1 VTQSEFD
8 VIVVGAG
15 STGLPAAIF
24 AAQRGARVLQIEAD
38 NRIGGTLHWSSGQIA
53 AAGTRLQKECGIK
66 DSPEAHYADAQR
78 ITDNTIDPVLG
89 KLAIDNAADTI
100 EWLMDL
106 GIDMAAE
113 APQAGVV
120 HEPYTVRRYYWGN
133 NQAISILDVI
143 RPVHDKLVSE
153 GKIDLRLSTPMQSL
167 LLEDDRLVGVVA
179 KDPDGN
185 VIELRAKNVA
195 LTSGGY
201 AANEQL
207 WNHYNP
213 DLPLCS
219 HCNPYSRG
227 AGLIA
232 ARELGAK
239 VDGQDKFLCTFAGW
253 LEDAGDPLSGNFYT
267 LAPNARKPWEIYVD
281 VTGKRF
287 MREDHP
293 SIDYQEKSL
302 LRQPGMR
309 MFMLC
314 DEGILQNAPPIC
326 LLPEKDFKKKF
337 GNHPNFLKSDSI
349 DGLAL
354 QMDVAA
360 SDLKNTVSSFN
371 AAVDAGQD
379 DQFGREFLL
388 RRIDQPP
395 YYAMGAQGITVVSP
409 AGLNADGK
417 LRVLREDG
425 STIDNLYAAG
435 EVLGFTRLSGNA
447 FVGGM
452 SLTPA
457 MTLGRLL
464 GQSIIQW

>member
-1 VTQSEFD
+1 
-8 VIVVGAG
+8 
-15 STGLPAAIF
+15 
-24 AAQRGARVLQIEAD
+24 
-38 NRIGGTLHWSSGQIA
+38 
-53 AAGTRLQKECGIK
+53 
-66 DSPEAHYADAQR
+66 
-78 ITDNTIDPVLG
+78 
-89 KLAIDNAADTI
+89 
-100 EWLMDL
+100 
-106 GIDMAAE
+106 
-113 APQAGVV
+113 
-120 HEPYTVRRYYWGN
+120 
-133 NQAISILDVI
+133 
-143 RPVHDKLVSE
+143 
-153 GKIDLRLSTPMQSL
+153 
-167 LLEDDRLVGVVA
+167 
-179 KDPDGN
+179 
-185 VIELRAKNVA
+185 
-195 LTSGGY
+195 
-201 AANEQL
+201 
-207 WNHYNP
+207 
-213 DLPLCS
+213 
-219 HCNPYSRG
+219 
-227 AGLIA
+227 
-232 ARELGAK
+232 
-239 VDGQDKFLCTFAGW
+239 
-253 LEDAGDPLSGNFYT
+253 
-267 LAPNARKPWEIYVD
+267 
-281 VTGKRF
+281 